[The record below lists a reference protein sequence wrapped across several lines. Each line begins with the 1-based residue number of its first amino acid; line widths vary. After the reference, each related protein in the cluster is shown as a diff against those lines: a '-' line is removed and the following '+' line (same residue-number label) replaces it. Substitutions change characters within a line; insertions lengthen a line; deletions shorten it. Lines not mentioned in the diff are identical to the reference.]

1 MYRARI
7 SYLPLSRDTVDS
19 GSDKDSAAAT
29 LTGVDNEVNKT
40 LFDTNYIDVI
50 SWHSVPNQKVLG

>member
-29 LTGVDNEVNKT
+29 LTGVDNEVT
-40 LFDTNYIDVI
+40 LFDTIYIDVM
-50 SWHSVPNQKVLG
+50 SWHSIPNQKVHVLL